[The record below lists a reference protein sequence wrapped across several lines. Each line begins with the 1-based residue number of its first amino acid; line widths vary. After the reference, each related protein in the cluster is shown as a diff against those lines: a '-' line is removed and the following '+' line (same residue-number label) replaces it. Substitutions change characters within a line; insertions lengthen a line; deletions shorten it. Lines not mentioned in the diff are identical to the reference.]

1 MPLLFDQL
9 PCAAQQPYNRAANT
23 TTAANWTTI
32 TSWTPSNQNTGAHVP
47 AGEDADDPKGCEVAP
62 RGGPNPLFCQH
73 ALDPFR
79 PEADIFHDIFY
90 DLSHFIVNPYTVQ
103 LCVAAFTSRPAITLA
118 TLLPGVWAA
127 GKGKKKKEPPALHNP
142 LGTLPTS
149 GVLCGPAAGDAGGE
163 PTRVSQAYVDNTG
176 EARRPAPAPEAA
188 AVRAARQKSLS
199 KAY

>member
-127 GKGKKKKEPPALHNP
+127 GKGKKKKEPVYMLFI
-142 LGTLPTS
+142 
-149 GVLCGPAAGDAGGE
+149 
-163 PTRVSQAYVDNTG
+163 
-176 EARRPAPAPEAA
+176 
-188 AVRAARQKSLS
+188 SLS
-199 KAY
+199 DAPINPPDLRQNQGIFLFGEGRCEYSFLVGLHRRTMRQPTGAQGPSPSRAETSM